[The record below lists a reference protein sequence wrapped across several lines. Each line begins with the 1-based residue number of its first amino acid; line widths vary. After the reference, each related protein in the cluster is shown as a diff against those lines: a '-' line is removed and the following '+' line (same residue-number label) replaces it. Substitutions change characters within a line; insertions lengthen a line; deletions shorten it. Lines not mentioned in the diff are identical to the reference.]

1 MEFFHFSLKRSLKW
15 FWYLICQI
23 SFQRIFQSKKKSF
36 SSPGNPDLRT
46 VWYNLQFQ
54 YWKFLQFVETFLEL
68 IFQILESLQLPLR
81 HDGHQPLRLQS
92 IYQLSKIY
100 IYRGSQIM
108 DQSYICHTATVH
120 RMTELILYLTIQ
132 FWHCCTLNCITQS
145 SCYPIN
151 DESSTR
157 ARNPRNLTYC
167 GKIASTIWADN
178 LWSPIPF
185 WTLCWLLKIYILI
198 HFEGWFAKWI
208 KIAEFDENGSKY
220 GYNPKLT
227 LGEIIVFWI
236 WGIWIRGYWQR
247 RAKMSWKWFPVRLQ
261 AIRTY

>member
-1 MEFFHFSLKRSLKW
+1 MFGR
-15 FWYLICQI
+15 
-23 SFQRIFQSKKKSF
+23 
-36 SSPGNPDLRT
+36 PGNPDLRT

-108 DQSYICHTATVH
+108 DLTFAILLLFIEWLSWSCIWLFNFDIVVRSTASHNRVV
-120 RMTELILYLTIQ
+120 
-132 FWHCCTLNCITQS
+132 TLNMMSHLPAPETHAI
-145 SCYPIN
+145 
-151 DESSTR
+151 
-157 ARNPRNLTYC
+157 TYC

-236 WGIWIRGYWQR
+236 WGIWIWGYWQR